1 MKNYLYLF
9 IVLSAFALAIAVS
22 NGKLGGKSDAEIMR
36 QTLSPQP

>member
-9 IVLSAFALAIAVS
+9 IVLLSFALAIAVS
-22 NGKLGGKSDAEIMR
+22 NGKLGGESDAEIMR